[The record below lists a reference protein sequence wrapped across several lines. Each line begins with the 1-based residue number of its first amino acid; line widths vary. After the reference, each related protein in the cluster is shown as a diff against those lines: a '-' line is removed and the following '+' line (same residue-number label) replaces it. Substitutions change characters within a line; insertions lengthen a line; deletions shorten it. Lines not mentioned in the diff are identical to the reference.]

1 MGNSLIRI
9 KNVFILKKKMYI
21 VETYHFEW
29 VQIFC
34 LINCASPKLGQLV
47 SSIKWDNPDFNTDVN
62 VKIIPFFFSSTAF
75 FSSLYFRLLVSFFSY
90 VVDVNKNCR
99 TLFSLP
105 QLLFLFGFF
114 WFLSLAATLVFDWDS
129 SLYCLIV
136 FLSFSQD
143 FIVHCHR
150 GSFYPIGFVFNFLE
164 TLAETSNL
172 QGF

>member
-1 MGNSLIRI
+1 MKHIILNESKFSVLSIVLHQNLDNWSLLLSEITLTLTLTLLTLT
-9 KNVFILKKKMYI
+9 LKSY
-21 VETYHFEW
+21 
-29 VQIFC
+29 
-34 LINCASPKLGQLV
+34 
-47 SSIKWDNPDFNTDVN
+47 
-62 VKIIPFFFSSTAF
+62 PFFFPSTAF

-90 VVDVNKNCR
+90 MVDVNKNCR

-150 GSFYPIGFVFNFLE
+150 GSFCPIGFVFNFLE